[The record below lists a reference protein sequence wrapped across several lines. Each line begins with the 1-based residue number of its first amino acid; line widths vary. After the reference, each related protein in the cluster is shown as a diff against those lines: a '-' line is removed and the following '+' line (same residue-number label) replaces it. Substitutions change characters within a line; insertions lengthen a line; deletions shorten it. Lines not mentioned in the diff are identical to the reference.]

1 MYLQKHTPI
10 IKTLHN
16 VTVAYSD
23 LLYDDL
29 RNNKKYNKRHSN
41 KFIFS
46 QELIRKYSFLLIVC
60 IKNKN
65 VKVYTCKKNI
75 KMNKNE

>member
-1 MYLQKHTPI
+1 MNLTKGIDKLTMYLQEYTLI
-10 IKTLHN
+10 IKTSDN

-23 LLYDDL
+23 LLYDNL
-29 RNNKKYNKRHSN
+29 RNNKKYNKGHSN

-65 VKVYTCKKNI
+65 VKV
-75 KMNKNE
+75 